1 LRAKITSRGCK
12 SSTDAFNI
20 KFHAASFVTNFR
32 EKVRSTADK
41 QEQRCTKSKLRQ
53 YDVIFFGGIFQFIT
67 VRNAALFE
75 WFLQMVCDA
84 APAFLFQS
92 VIHQL
97 HQLNM
102 IMRQLAVCL
111 YQFNLTCVA
120 VISILLP
127 NASLINELPLMV
139 RLEFP
144 VFTVML

>member
-1 LRAKITSRGCK
+1 MLH
-12 SSTDAFNI
+12 N
-20 KFHAASFVTNFR
+20 
-32 EKVRSTADK
+32 
-41 QEQRCTKSKLRQ
+41 
-53 YDVIFFGGIFQFIT
+53 
-67 VRNAALFE
+67 LFE

-84 APAFLFQS
+84 ALAFLFQS

-97 HQLNM
+97 NV

-111 YQFNLTCVA
+111 YKFNLTCVA

-144 VFTVML
+144 VFTVMLQNM